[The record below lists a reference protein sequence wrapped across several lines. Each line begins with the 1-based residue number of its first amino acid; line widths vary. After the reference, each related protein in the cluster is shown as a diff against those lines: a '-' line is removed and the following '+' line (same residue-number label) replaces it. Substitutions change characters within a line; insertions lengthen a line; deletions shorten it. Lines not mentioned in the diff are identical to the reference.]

1 MSEIHK
7 IFCTNCGEQIEVD
20 LDEFDADTVFCIN
33 CGTQTDISDLR
44 KQYSDDEDEYS
55 DDDFFEKSEDDEKY
69 PEDDLFVEEETA
81 FPSDNSVEFETQSP
95 FKTVDVEK
103 KDNINTIHIKETASP
118 QTQSVNPF
126 ESISEDEKNEI
137 ENRISGR
144 VKVWHDAIKTSSDNR
159 SEFTDNFAHGMPDW
173 DLTPPDMLIRRKAAK
188 PADNKR

>member
-55 DDDFFEKSEDDEKY
+55 DDDYFEDDEEKY
-69 PEDDLFVEEETA
+69 PEDDLSIDEETA
-81 FPSDNSVEFETQSP
+81 FPSDNSVEYETPSP
-95 FKTVDVEK
+95 FIPIAADK
-103 KDNINTIHIKETASP
+103 KDNINTIHINETASP
-118 QTQSVNPF
+118 QAQSVNPF
-126 ESISEDEKNEI
+126 ECISEDEKNQI
-137 ENRISGR
+137 ESRISSR
-144 VKVWHDAIKTSSDNR
+144 IKVWHDAINTSSDNS

-188 PADNKR
+188 PADKKR